1 MNLHRCKLLYKIMQP
16 DFLPI
21 SQIPLP
27 DGLTPIQKIE
37 YSIFQEAISE
47 VEAELAGMGGRDD
60 ADQESIVGAL
70 NVLRDKQRAQADEV
84 RRVRL
89 EVVEKELEAAK
100 EDVEK
105 DFKAAQERL
114 YKRLVETLYVADL
127 EIMGELQQLLGDEYP
142 AFAERSGIGFPVMDG
157 TQNRQAEK
165 RPADAPVTLSKEEVQ
180 RDRMRIAGVG
190 APQDVC

>member
-1 MNLHRCKLLYKIMQP
+1 MEP
-16 DFLPI
+16 GFLPI

-27 DGLTPIQKIE
+27 DGLTPVQKIE
-37 YSIFQEAISE
+37 YSIFQEAMSE
-47 VEAELAGMGGRDD
+47 VEAEIAGLDDRDD

-70 NVLRDKQRAQADEV
+70 NVLRDKQRVQADEV
-84 RRVRL
+84 RRIRL

-105 DFKAAQERL
+105 EFRAAQERL

-157 TQNRQAEK
+157 TQNRQAEG
-165 RPADAPVTLSKEEVQ
+165 RPADAPVSLSKEEVQ
-180 RDRMRIAGVG
+180 GDRMRITGAG
-190 APQDVC
+190 AAQDVC